1 MLWKFAKSV
10 IEGINGGKKSSLALS
25 CQQGGKHFHI
35 QLESSDSRVSHK
47 TERLGRSFRVILEQ
61 LIQHDGNSMWT
72 PLRDIDMMSQADIE
86 EIWQRNYDVP
96 KGIKTCLDE
105 VIQREAMQHPN
116 KTAVYAWDGE
126 LTYEELEEVST
137 QLALG
142 LMARIERGQ
151 VVPVCFEKSV
161 WMPVAI
167 LGVIKACGVILQIP
181 ASTPIRRAEVMLQTS
196 RSRFALVG
204 STAPEWLGD
213 IIPTQTVE
221 DIRIS
226 DVRGCS
232 PSRLHETSWDQDVAL
247 LFTSGSTGQPKG
259 IVWTH
264 GMLVTNCHVYA
275 KAVSLGPKTR
285 FFQSTSYDFDVSIL
299 ETFATIMSGGCLCIP
314 REQDGFSL
322 SPPSMEALQA
332 NMVSLTPT
340 EAEDLDPDN
349 FPTLKQVVSEGEILH
364 RGTACKWAKK
374 VAMYNFYGPSESP
387 LVAVT
392 RVDPN
397 SFQTGYAGKTSGCL
411 SWVVNPHNHNKLLPN
426 GAIGELLIE
435 GPIIFDRYVGTSQ
448 PNSSFVSPDWLHR
461 GYPGVAGGRKS
472 RLYKTGDLVR
482 CDSDGN
488 LVILGRK
495 DTQVQLH
502 GERLELSE
510 TEHNVRQFLKI
521 KMPLAAEVIVPTS
534 HGRPMLALFLE
545 IGNQASRPVSDA
557 QVYLTTLLTGL
568 ETYLGDYL
576 PRAYIPSAYIAIE
589 KIPRTAT
596 GKTNR
601 RQLREMGVLVQCCQA
616 QTLPSP
622 VMNASDDIVLACIMS
637 SYFVGT
643 KSLCREQAA

>member
-1 MLWKFAKSV
+1 M
-10 IEGINGGKKSSLALS
+10 
-25 CQQGGKHFHI
+25 
-35 QLESSDSRVSHK
+35 R
-47 TERLGRSFRVILEQ
+47 
-61 LIQHDGNSMWT
+61 T
-72 PLRDIDMMSQADIE
+72 PLHDIDIMCESDLE

-96 KGIKTCLDE
+96 RGIKTSMDKF
-105 VIQREAMQHPN
+105 IQQEAMQYPN
-116 KTAVYAWDGE
+116 RTAVCAWDGE
-126 LTYEELEEVST
+126 LTYEELEEIST

-142 LMARIERGQ
+142 FMARIERGQ

-167 LGVIKACGVILQIP
+167 LGVIKAGGVILQIP

-204 STAPEWLGD
+204 STAPECLRD
-213 IIPTQTVE
+213 IIPTYTVE
-221 DIRIS
+221 DVRIR
-226 DVRGCS
+226 DVKGNS
-232 PSRLHETSWDQDVAL
+232 PSRSHETSWDQDVAL

-275 KAVSLGPKTR
+275 KALSLGPKTR
-285 FFQSTSYDFDVSIL
+285 MFQSTSYDFDVSIL
-299 ETFATIMSGGCLCIP
+299 ETFGTFMSGGCLCIP

-322 SPPSMEALQA
+322 SPPSMQALQA

-340 EAEDLDPDN
+340 EAEDLDPDK

-364 RGTACKWAKK
+364 RGTASKWAKK

-397 SFQTGYAGKTSGCL
+397 SFRTGYAGKTSGCL

-426 GAIGELLIE
+426 GAIGELLVE
-435 GPIIFDRYVGTSQ
+435 GPIIFDRYVGISR

-461 GYPGVAGGRKS
+461 GYPGVTGGRKN

-510 TEHNVRQFLKI
+510 IEHNVREFLKI
-521 KMPLAAEVIVPTS
+521 TMALAAEVIVPKS

-557 QVYLTTLLTGL
+557 QVYLGALLTGL
-568 ETYLGDYL
+568 ETYLGNYL

-589 KIPRTAT
+589 QIPRTST

-601 RQLREMGVLVQCCQA
+601 RQLREMGVLIQCCQA
-616 QTLPSP
+616 HTLPSP
-622 VMNASDDIVLACIMS
+622 VNASDEFFLACILS

-643 KSLCREQAA
+643 KSLCQEKAA